1 MKENETRWLGTLR
14 QRMLLVMGVCVLGCF
29 ILIVVVS
36 YMMLQSSERNRVETT
51 MRADLVQVSEMM
63 DEQYD
68 TLLQLSQQ
76 TRRFGVSR
84 HRAARFFENGRTV
97 KERELG
103 KKKGPFEKRREAVSK
118 CFGAYG
124 RLKRLEK

>member
-84 HRAARFFENGRTV
+84 HRAARLFLNTGE
-97 KERELG
+97 
-103 KKKGPFEKRREAVSK
+103 P
-118 CFGAYG
+118 
-124 RLKRLEK
+124 